1 MSYGF
6 IITRHVN
13 SRQTNEYWNHC
24 VKLIRT
30 HYPLRKIIIIDDNS
44 NYKFVKSYHEYKN
57 IKIIQS
63 EYPGRGELLPYV
75 YFLKNK
81 WFENAVIVHDSLF
94 FHKHIPFET
103 FNFPVIPLWHH
114 PYDKEHLNN
123 LLRISSFLKNN
134 NYVKQE
140 LMGNEINILGI
151 TIKKQLNLCFGGQ
164 CYINHNFL
172 LLLEKKYNLSNLV
185 NVIKCRRDRCGL
197 ERILGILFNIEYN
210 NLMQVKSLC
219 GEIFLHYKSFK
230 YNYTNYISDF
240 NKGKVPGVI
249 TKVWTG
255 R

>member
-1 MSYGF
+1 
-6 IITRHVN
+6 
-13 SRQTNEYWNHC
+13 
-24 VKLIRT
+24 
-30 HYPLRKIIIIDDNS
+30 
-44 NYKFVKSYHEYKN
+44 
-57 IKIIQS
+57 
-63 EYPGRGELLPYV
+63 
-75 YFLKNK
+75 LKNK

-123 LLRISSFLKNN
+123 LLRISSVLKNN
-134 NYVKQE
+134 INVQQE
-140 LMGNEINILGI
+140 IMGQDISILGI
-151 TIKKQLNLCFGGQ
+151 TNKTQINLCFGGQ
-164 CYINHNFL
+164 CYINHSFL

-210 NLMQVKSLC
+210 KLIQIKSLC
-219 GEIFLHYKSFK
+219 GEILFHYKSFT
-230 YNYTNYISDF
+230 YNFTNYISDF